1 MKRIMMVLAVAAAL
15 LAVSACKNSPKA
27 AEGECTECTEGQCC
41 KEGECCGKCDS
52 TVCAQCDSCC
62 AAAEEVKEVVAE

>member
-1 MKRIMMVLAVAAAL
+1 MVLAVAAAL

-27 AEGECTECTEGQCC
+27 AEGECTECCAEGECC

-52 TVCAQCDSCC
+52 TACTQCDGCC
-62 AAAEEVKEVVAE
+62 AEEVKEVVAE

>member
-27 AEGECTECTEGQCC
+27 AEGECTECCV
-41 KEGECCGKCDS
+41 EGECCGKCDS
-52 TVCAQCDSCC
+52 TACTQCDGCC
-62 AAAEEVKEVVAE
+62 AEEVKEVVAE